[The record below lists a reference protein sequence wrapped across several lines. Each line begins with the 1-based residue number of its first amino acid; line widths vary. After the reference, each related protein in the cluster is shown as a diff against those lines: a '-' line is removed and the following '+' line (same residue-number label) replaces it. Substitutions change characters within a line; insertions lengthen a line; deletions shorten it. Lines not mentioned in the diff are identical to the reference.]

1 MSKKRIFISSV
12 QKEFAEERKRLFDYL
27 MDDPILSKFFVPF
40 IFEDYPATG
49 RSTSTVYLKE
59 VEKSDIYLG
68 ILVTNTASKTRLGFP
83 QRNRNTPSPTNYTSN
98 ASVQVMLFKNRLE
111 IWNPGQLPYELTTQQ
126 LYKPHKSHP
135 NNPLIAEPLQRSG
148 FIEKAETG
156 TGEI

>member
-1 MSKKRIFISSV
+1 MPKKRIFISSV

-68 ILVTNTASKTRLGFP
+68 IFGDEYGF
-83 QRNRNTPSPTNYTSN
+83 QNKAGLSPTEQEYNL
-98 ASVQVMLFKNRLE
+98 AHRL
-111 IWNPGQLPYELTTQQ
+111 
-126 LYKPHKSHP
+126 HKDC
-135 NNPLIAEPLQRSG
+135 LIYIKRDPSKRQADHGSAAL
-148 FIEKAETG
+148 
-156 TGEI
+156 

>member
-12 QKEFAEERKRLFDYL
+12 QKEFAEERKQLFDYL

-68 ILVTNTASKTRLGFP
+68 IFGDEYGFQNKAGLAP
-83 QRNRNTPSPTNYTSN
+83 TEQEYNLAHKLHKQRQRTSDAVQKPS
-98 ASVQVMLFKNRLE
+98 RDLE
-111 IWNPGQLPYELTTQQ
+111 SRTV
-126 LYKPHKSHP
+126 
-135 NNPLIAEPLQRSG
+135 AV
-148 FIEKAETG
+148 
-156 TGEI
+156 